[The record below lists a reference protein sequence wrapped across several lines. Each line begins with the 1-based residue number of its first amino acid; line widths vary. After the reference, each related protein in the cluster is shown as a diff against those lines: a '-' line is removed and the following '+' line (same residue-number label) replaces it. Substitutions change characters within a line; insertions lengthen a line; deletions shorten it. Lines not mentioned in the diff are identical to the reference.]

1 MTREEYEAKRNA
13 RYQRLLAAAQKA
25 EAQSQQAFDVAHK
38 SASVIPMGQ
47 PILVGHYSEGRDRAF
62 RNRIDNKMRKG
73 WELHQEAARLRASAQ
88 AIQDNGAIYSD
99 DPSAVEKLEAE
110 IKALDLRIKRMKA
123 TNKFIKTRKESYLAE
138 VGLTPD
144 EAINA
149 LSKTLYASDGF
160 YPPFAISNANA
171 NLRRLKDRI
180 EQVKARQS
188 IPYRREEINGIVIEQ
203 NPDAMRTQI
212 TFDGKP
218 SAEVI
223 KKLKQSGFK
232 WSPTEWQRL
241 ISNYAYLNAC
251 AIVKESKSL

>member
-13 RYQRLLAAAQKA
+13 RYQRLLAAADKR
-25 EAQSQQAFDVAHK
+25 AQESNSLFSSAHAQL
-38 SASVIPMGQ
+38 SMIPLGQ
-47 PILVGHYSEGRDRAF
+47 PILVGHHSEGRHRKA
-62 RNRIDNKMRKG
+62 IASADNKYRRG
-73 WELHQEAARLRASAQ
+73 FELHKQAEKLRASAQ
-88 AIQDNGAIYSD
+88 AAQNGEVIYSE
-99 DPSAVEKLEAE
+99 DPDAVEKLQTEIADAE
-110 IKALDLRIKRMKA
+110 LRLARMKA
-123 TNKFIKTRKESYLAE
+123 TNTFLKTKNKKVLED
-138 VGLTPD
+138 VGLTP
-144 EAINA
+144 ESIIGAFQPFTIRN
-149 LSKTLYASDGF
+149 LS
-160 YPPFAISNANA
+160 ANI
-171 NLRRLKDRI
+171 RRMKLRI

-188 IPYRREEINGIVIEQ
+188 IPYRREEINGVVIEQ

-232 WSPTEWQRL
+232 WSPYEKVWQRL

>member
-88 AIQDNGAIYSD
+88 SAQNREVIYSE
-99 DPSAVEKLEAE
+99 DPDAVEKLQTEIADAE
-110 IKALDLRIKRMKA
+110 LRLARMKA
-123 TNKFIKTRKESYLAE
+123 TNTFLKTKNKKVLED
-138 VGLTPD
+138 VGLTP
-144 EAINA
+144 ESIIGAFQPFTIRN
-149 LSKTLYASDGF
+149 LS
-160 YPPFAISNANA
+160 ANI
-171 NLRRLKDRI
+171 RRMKLRI

-188 IPYRREEINGIVIEQ
+188 IPALREEINGIVIEQ

-212 TFDGKP
+212 RFAEKP
-218 SAEVI
+218 SAETI
-223 KKLKQSGFK
+223 EALKRNGFK
-232 WSPTEWQRL
+232 WSPYEKVWQRL